1 MPISYEYEQMDTSVF
16 VSCIRLLPT
25 VLAGCPEGC
34 NTSAYWGFLAHTLL
48 CGSKN
53 PLMGYGISRFV
64 EISVPAPASIP
75 SCIAIPV
82 CLVYCETMFFFFDSR
97 EVAMDGW
104 TKGGID
110 VVCWSVPSF
119 QHTIYPPKSPSLF
132 SLPLFPLIYFPVVA
146 VSITSN
152 GLWLRVIR
160 SISSLRTALARYEFR
175 RKASRRTTSILYT
188 VTYKLSF
195 FLIVRSASNGFIS
208 SSL

>member
-34 NTSAYWGFLAHTLL
+34 NTSAYWGFLALTLL

-53 PLMGYGISRFV
+53 PLIGYGIFRLW
-64 EISVPAPASIP
+64 EIPVLASASTP
-75 SCIAIPV
+75 SYIAIP
-82 CLVYCETMFFFFDSR
+82 CTSSAIDDIFLFECR
-97 EVAMDGW
+97 EIAMDGW

-132 SLPLFPLIYFPVVA
+132 SLPLLPLIPFSCCCCQYHLKWLVVSLDSFHQFLA
-146 VSITSN
+146 NCPCLI
-152 GLWLRVIR
+152 RVKTE
-160 SISSLRTALARYEFR
+160 S
-175 RKASRRTTSILYT
+175 K
-188 VTYKLSF
+188 
-195 FLIVRSASNGFIS
+195 
-208 SSL
+208 